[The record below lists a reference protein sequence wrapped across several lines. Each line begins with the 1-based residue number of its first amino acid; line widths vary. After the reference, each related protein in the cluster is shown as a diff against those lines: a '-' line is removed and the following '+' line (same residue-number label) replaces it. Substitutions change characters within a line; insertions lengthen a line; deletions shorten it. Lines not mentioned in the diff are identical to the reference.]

1 MTNQILQVLSRL
13 GLVAIVFA
21 ASRTGRALANPTGLS
36 VGLGSATAQELGS
49 QLNVTVGQTAILNWS
64 TFNIGAGETTSFLQ
78 PSANSVT
85 FNLIGDRNPSQIFGN
100 LNASGT
106 VILANAN
113 GFYFGP
119 DSLIKVGG
127 SFIATT
133 APLAPDFGSGGM
145 WLFNGM
151 PPLAN
156 IINYGQIE
164 VGTGKSL
171 YLIAEKIENHGTL
184 AAPQGDI
191 GLLAGD
197 TVLVSERP
205 DGRGLSAT
213 TLLPQGCVDNFGRVT
228 ADAGTIAL
236 SAKVVNQDGILQA
249 DSIAQKNGAI
259 ELVAADTVNLG
270 ADSQILARGDDSA
283 GGSPGGTVT
292 LKADHAFSD
301 RAGGQM
307 VTTGGVNGGTGGN
320 IEVSAPN
327 IQSLDSAMNASA
339 QTGFSGGEFL
349 LDPLNISL
357 DSSGSTTTPPD
368 RSGTLNGSANS
379 SATWNVNVNT
389 AFKNKNFSQI
399 LLEASGNI
407 SLSAGLNWNL
417 STSTGLTAGQLTL
430 LAGGDITFGNN
441 SKITDANAWSIAL
454 ESGYSFGR
462 NTISSGSGNVYLNGG
477 SGQSQ
482 NGSIQLGSGSVNLLA
497 GLGIWLG
504 SGSITTSGN
513 VSGLAGGDITFGS
526 GSAISTSAAGGVT
539 LEAGY
544 NFASGGVTTG
554 GNKFGTTYYGNI
566 YLNGGS
572 SGTTSG
578 NIQTSA
584 GSVNLIAGQDVL
596 LASKR
601 NHSSQIASGSVFTSG
616 GGGIFVDALAGN
628 IDAGTANGGINAGS
642 QSGDYRF
649 LASGAVLNPVLGSI
663 ATAAGGNVTLI
674 AGNNV
679 DSSPVFQSKQF
690 NAASGAFG
698 AGDVNIIAGN
708 QINGNFL
715 LANGVGTMLAG
726 VSVTSAQAASLQNP
740 AANPAVY
747 AATLGDLTAI
757 VKAGGGTKGNIGGPE
772 YSGASS
778 SAVSLSLIQGSWNVF
793 AADNLLLKEVNNPN
807 GTFNSA
813 NSFLYNY
820 GADAAA
826 HFWAGNGIELAGGIT
841 GGNLSRSGANKLIVY
856 APQLSLNAGAGGI
869 KVDNAI
875 ILAPSLEGS
884 LNLVIRNGGNL
895 TGPASGTLSGITMS
909 DSDSPDYRTFST
921 GHAASSLHINDSY
934 PVAVNV
940 AGSIDNFNLVV
951 PTFAQISV
959 GGDAYDFGFSGRN
972 LSARQTTSINVA
984 GSISYQAFSIDNPNN
999 VLGNLGLNLKG
1010 PGNFSVSA
1018 ASMDLGV
1025 SEGISVA
1032 ELDPEDA
1039 GDAGLAAISPHGANL
1054 TVTTTGDLTM
1064 TSTKI
1069 SNESYHGG
1077 ITLSVGRVL
1086 NVGNEYSIYGD
1097 LTSSKGIFTVSGGDV
1112 SIKAHGDVNVNGS
1125 RIATYDGGN
1134 ISVVSETGDVNAGTG
1149 DSGLDIYVY
1158 PQQLDPASGK
1168 LVGSKNDSTDAH
1180 EIQLSG
1186 ILALTLYG
1194 TDANLGNITINTPK
1208 GSVNASQGGM
1218 MQIALNNADT
1228 ENNFIQIDAGKNINA
1243 THSGIIGS
1251 NVRLQAGGNVNG
1263 VIVGSSSVNIA
1274 ARQNVDVTAVSGG
1287 NVNIAA
1293 SGTVS
1298 GTIVGGGE
1306 VSVSGD
1312 SVDAAIRGG
1321 SVSAAGDTSGASIGV
1336 PASNVAKETTQ
1347 TADGANTVA
1356 GKTDSTD
1363 EDGLNKKKKGIALAQ
1378 KVSRVTLLLPPNK

>member
-1 MTNQILQVLSRL
+1 MTNQILQGLSRL
-13 GLVAIVFA
+13 GLAAIVFA

-36 VGLGSATAQELGS
+36 VGLGSATAQQLGS

-100 LNASGT
+100 LNARGT

-133 APLAPDFGSGGM
+133 APLAPDFGTGGM
-145 WLFNGM
+145 WLFTGM

-171 YLIAEKIENHGTL
+171 YLIAEKIENHGSL

-213 TLLPQGCVDNFGRVT
+213 TLLPQGSVDNFGRVT

-270 ADSQILARGDDSA
+270 ADSQLLARGDDSA
-283 GGSPGGTVT
+283 GGSPGGMVT
-292 LKADHAFSD
+292 LKADNIFSD
-301 RAGGQM
+301 RTGGQM
-307 VTTGGVNGGTGGN
+307 VTTGGAHGGNGGN

-349 LDPLNISL
+349 LDPINISL
-357 DSSGSTTTPPD
+357 NSSGSTTTVPD
-368 RSGTLNGSANS
+368 GGGTLNGSANS

-389 AFKNKNFSQI
+389 AFKNKSFAQI

-407 SLSAGLNWNL
+407 SVSAGLNWDL
-417 STSTGLTAGQLTL
+417 SASTGLTAGQLTL

-441 SKITDANAWSIAL
+441 SKLTDANAWSIAL
-454 ESGYSFGR
+454 ESGYNFGR
-462 NTISSGSGNVYLNGG
+462 NIVNSGSGNVYLNGG
-477 SGQSQ
+477 SGQSL
-482 NGSIQLGSGSVNLLA
+482 NGTIQLGSGAVSLLA
-497 GLGIWLG
+497 GQSIWLG
-504 SGSITTSGN
+504 SGSVTTSGGN
-513 VSGLAGGDITFGS
+513 VSGQAGGDITFGS
-526 GSAISTSAAGGVT
+526 GSGISTTGPGGVN
-539 LEAGY
+539 LAAGY
-544 NFASGGVTTG
+544 NFAGSVVQPGL
-554 GNKFGTTYYGNI
+554 GNI

-572 SGTTSG
+572 SGTSSA

-584 GSVNLIAGQDVL
+584 GSVNLVAGQNVL
-596 LASKR
+596 LASQASHK
-601 NHSSQIASGSVFTSG
+601 NQIASGSVFTTG
-616 GGGIFVDALAGN
+616 GGSIFVDAIAGN
-628 IDAGTANGGINAGS
+628 LDAGTANGGINPGS

-649 LASGAVLNPVLGSI
+649 LASGAVLNPVLGGI

-674 AGNNV
+674 AGKNV

-698 AGDVNIIAGN
+698 GGDVNVIAGN

-715 LANGVGTMLAG
+715 LANGNGTMLAG
-726 VSVTSAQAASLQNP
+726 AQVTSAQAAILQNP
-740 AANPAVY
+740 AANAVAY
-747 AATLGDLTAI
+747 AAVLGDLASA
-757 VKAGGGTKGNIGGPE
+757 VKQAGGTKGNIGGPE

-820 GADAAA
+820 GADASAN
-826 HFWAGNGIELAGGIT
+826 FWAGNAIELAGGTT
-841 GGNLSRSGANKLIVY
+841 GGTLPRSGANKNIVY
-856 APQLSLNAGAGGI
+856 APRLSLNAGAGGI

-884 LNLVIRNGGNL
+884 LNLVTRNGGNL
-895 TGPASGTLSGITMS
+895 TGPASGTLGGITMS
-909 DSDSPDYRTFST
+909 DSDSTDYRTFST
-921 GHAASSLHINDSY
+921 GHAAAPLHINDSS
-934 PVAVNV
+934 PVTVSV

-951 PTFAQISV
+951 PTFARISV
-959 GGDAYDFGFSGRN
+959 AGDAYDFGFSGRN
-972 LSARQTTSINVA
+972 LSVSQTTSISVG
-984 GSISYQAFSIDNPNN
+984 GSISYQPFSIDNPNN
-999 VLGNLGLNLKG
+999 LLGNLGLNLKG
-1010 PGNFSVSA
+1010 PGNFNISA

-1032 ELDPEDA
+1032 ELDPADA
-1039 GDAGLAAISPHGANL
+1039 GDAGLAAISPYGANL
-1054 TVTTTGDLTM
+1054 TVATTGDLSM

-1069 SNESYHGG
+1069 SNESYRGG
-1077 ITLSVGRVL
+1077 VTLNVGGVL

-1097 LTSSKGIFTVSGGDV
+1097 VTSSKGIFTVSGGDV
-1112 SIKAHGDVNVNGS
+1112 SVHAHGDVNVNGS
-1125 RIATYDGGN
+1125 RIAAYDGGN

-1158 PQQLDPASGK
+1158 PQQLDPATGK
-1168 LVGSKNDSTDAH
+1168 LAGSQNDSTDAH

-1194 TDANLGNITINTPK
+1194 TEANLGNITINTPQ

-1218 MQIALNNADT
+1218 MQIALNTADT
-1228 ENNFIQIDAGKNINA
+1228 KNNFIQIDAAKDINA
-1243 THSGIIGS
+1243 NHSGIIGS
-1251 NVRLQAGGNVNG
+1251 NVRLQAGGNISG

-1274 ARQNVDVTAVSGG
+1274 ARQNVDATAVSGG

-1312 SVDAAIRGG
+1312 FIDAAIRGS
-1321 SVSAAGDTSGASIGV
+1321 SVSAAGNTSGASIGV

-1356 GKTDSTD
+1356 GKTDAT
-1363 EDGLNKKKKGIALAQ
+1363 EGDGLNKKKKGIALAQ
-1378 KVSRVTLLLPPNK
+1378 KVSRVTVLLPQTK